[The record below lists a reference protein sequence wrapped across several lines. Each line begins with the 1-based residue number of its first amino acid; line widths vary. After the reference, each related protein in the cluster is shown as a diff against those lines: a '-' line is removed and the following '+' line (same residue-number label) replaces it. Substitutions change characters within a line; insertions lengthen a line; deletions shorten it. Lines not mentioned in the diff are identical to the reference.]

1 MNTESPTINI
11 LHENCDLEKDNIKS
25 LPYTAYVTE
34 YEVEGKTQFDIAMG
48 DKTSDIFDYYYDK
61 SKKDFKDMKQSEGRI
76 QPNRWNVAPPAP
88 KKKKRRR
95 RVQEEDE

>member
-48 DKTSDIFDYYYDK
+48 DKTSDTVSYTHLTLPTILLL
-61 SKKDFKDMKQSEGRI
+61 
-76 QPNRWNVAPPAP
+76 
-88 KKKKRRR
+88 
-95 RVQEEDE
+95 

>member
-61 SKKDFKDMKQSEGRI
+61 YKKGFKDMK
-76 QPNRWNVAPPAP
+76 
-88 KKKKRRR
+88 
-95 RVQEEDE
+95 